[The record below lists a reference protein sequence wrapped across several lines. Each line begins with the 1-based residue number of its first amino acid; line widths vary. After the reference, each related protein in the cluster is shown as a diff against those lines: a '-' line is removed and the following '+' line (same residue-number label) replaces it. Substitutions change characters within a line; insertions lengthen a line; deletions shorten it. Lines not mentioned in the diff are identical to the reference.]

1 MNYKKYIIVSFFV
14 VLIGCAPEN
23 PILVT
28 VNNNNYTVADF
39 EEFYQFTPAD
49 DSLTRMERINEFVNQ
64 VSVINEARARGYEE
78 DLIVKAAF
86 ETHRKDIISRGFYE
100 AEVLDKIKIS
110 EADIRKIY
118 NKIVEQ
124 YHLAQII
131 VAEDSLA
138 QYLENELKR
147 GVSFDS
153 LLQFSLDTLSINGDI
168 GTFSA
173 ISLPPEILESL
184 KKTKVDG
191 VTDAIKLGN
200 SIYFLKVLEYKIAD
214 TPKYEDV
221 RVSIESNLMREQA
234 MKKGT
239 EFTQQIIDKATIEYN
254 QEGLDILMKPDSL
267 ITEADLNTWV
277 VKKYDTSYV
286 YVKTIKDAIQYQYQ
300 RSFIA
305 PQQLIDRVLTP
316 DLVYDE
322 AIRKNF
328 DKKSETKRKLQNSL
342 SLLLYQKLYSD
353 EILENAIIDSIE
365 VVKYYKEHWIEY
377 KDKKFSEIYG
387 LLKSQLREERVEF
400 LRNNLFGDLRK
411 KYKPEINEETVAKLL
426 KEEM

>member
-23 PILVT
+23 PTLVT
-28 VNNNNYTVADF
+28 IANNNYTVADF
-39 EEFYQFTPAD
+39 KEFYQFTPAD
-49 DSLTRMERINEFVNQ
+49 DSLMRMERINEFVNQ
-64 VSVINEARARGYEE
+64 MSVINEARARGYEE
-78 DLIVKAAF
+78 DPIVIVAF
-86 ETHRKDIISRGFYE
+86 ETHRKDIISRAFYE
-100 AEVLDKIKIS
+100 AEVIDKIKIS
-110 EADIRKIY
+110 EADIRKVY
-118 NKIVEQ
+118 NKIIEQ

-131 VAEDSLA
+131 VKEDSLA

-153 LLQFSLDTLSINGDI
+153 LLQFSLDTVTINGDI
-168 GTFSA
+168 GTFPA
-173 ISLPPEILESL
+173 ISLPPEILEPL

-191 VTDAIKLGN
+191 VTDAIRFGN
-200 SIYFLKVLEYKIAD
+200 AIYFLKVLEYKMAD

-221 RVSIESNLMREQA
+221 RVSIESNLMKEQA
-234 MKKGT
+234 MKKGS
-239 EFTQQIIDKATIEYN
+239 EFTQQIIDKANIEYN

-286 YVKTIKDAIQYQYQ
+286 YVKTIKDAIQYQYR
-300 RSFIA
+300 RSSIA

-365 VVKYYKEHWIEY
+365 VVKYYKEHWSEY

-387 LLKSQLREERVEF
+387 LLKNQLREEKVES
-400 LRNNLFGDLRK
+400 LRNNLFGDMRK